1 MDKPSAVQNRC
12 RRCEELEKRVSELE
26 RQVSSL
32 MAELEKERRGNKRQA
47 APFSKGQPSA
57 SPKNPGRKKG
67 KRHGPHA
74 HRMVP
79 SRIDERYE
87 APLPCQCPGCGSKRL
102 RKTGNIVQYQ
112 AEIPQQ
118 IIFRQFTIHSGK
130 CRDCGKKLRGRH
142 PLQTSN
148 AGGAAASQL
157 GSGIHALLALLNKEL
172 GLSHG
177 KSVRLLKLMFPE
189 LQLARST
196 SVRSIMRTAKRVEP
210 AVGQLQADIRGAPE
224 VAPDETGWRVGGRSA
239 WLHAFVSHNTTLYKI
254 TPGRDHVPCETVLG
268 SEWNGTLTHDGWS
281 VYDRLANAFHQQCLA
296 HLSRRCEKLI
306 ETARGGAVHFPRA
319 VLGLV
324 DRAYALR
331 RSWRGHRISSDDM
344 AVQGL
349 ALSCELQKL
358 CERRFRNQANRRLGK
373 HILKHTMSWFWFLID
388 PSIQSTNHWVERA
401 IRPAVVNR
409 KVWGGNRTW
418 LGAQAQ
424 ATLMSIIQTAKQRAI
439 EPFHWLQKTLTDT
452 LPAIAIR

>member
-1 MDKPSAVQNRC
+1 MERPATDLNRC
-12 RRCEELEKRVSELE
+12 PRCEELEKRV
-26 RQVSSL
+26 
-32 MAELEKERRGNKRQA
+32 AELEKQVASLMAKLEEEQRRNRRQA
-47 APFSKGQPSA
+47 APFSKGAPVA
-57 SPKNPGRKKG
+57 NPKKPGRKKG

-74 HRMVP
+74 HRVVP

-87 APLPCQCPGCGSKRL
+87 VPLPCQCPECGSKRL
-102 RKTGNIVQYQ
+102 RKTGKVVQYQ

-118 IIFRQFTIHSGK
+118 VIFRQFTSQTGE
-130 CRDCGKKLRGRH
+130 CRDCGQKVRGRH
-142 PLQTSN
+142 ELQTSN

-157 GSGIHALLALLNKEL
+157 GAGVHALLALLNKEL

-196 SVRSIMRTAKRVEP
+196 SVRSVLRTAKRVEP
-210 AVGQLQADIRGAPE
+210 AVKQLQADVRGAPE

-254 TPGRDHVPCETVLG
+254 DPGRDHVPCETLLG

-281 VYDRLANAFHQQCLA
+281 VYDRFTKASHQQCLA

-306 ETARGGAVHFPRA
+306 EAARGGAVHFPRA
-319 VLGLV
+319 VLGLI

-331 RSWRGHRISSDDM
+331 RSWRGHRIGGDEL

-349 ALSCELQKL
+349 TLSCELEEL
-358 CERRFRNQANRRLGK
+358 CERRFQNRANRRLGK
-373 HILKHTMSWFWFLID
+373 HILKHAMSWFWFLID
-388 PSIQSTNHWVERA
+388 PSIQSTNHWAERA

-418 LGAQAQ
+418 IGAHAQ
-424 ATLMSIIQTAKQRAI
+424 TTLMSIIQTAKQRAL
-439 EPFHWLQKTLTDT
+439 EPFTWIRKALTDT
-452 LPAIAIR
+452 QPTLALR